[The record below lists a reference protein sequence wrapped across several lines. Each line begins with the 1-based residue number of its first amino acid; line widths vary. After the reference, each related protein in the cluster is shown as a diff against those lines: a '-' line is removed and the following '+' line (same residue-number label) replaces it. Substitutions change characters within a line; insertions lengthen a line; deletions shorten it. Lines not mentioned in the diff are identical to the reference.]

1 MSVPGLTRPVLL
13 DSSPG
18 RGRTSGDVLCGSC
31 DDGNDSVLF
40 RRVSSE
46 GRSDLLVEC
55 SRGRQIVEN
64 VSVWA

>member
-1 MSVPGLTRPVLL
+1 MSVPGMTRPVLL

-18 RGRTSGDVLCGSC
+18 RGRTSGDFLCGSC
-31 DDGNDSVLF
+31 DDGYDSVLF

-64 VSVWA
+64 ISVWA

>member
-1 MSVPGLTRPVLL
+1 MTRPVLL

-31 DDGNDSVLF
+31 DDGDDSVLF

>member
-1 MSVPGLTRPVLL
+1 MSVPGMTRPVLL

-31 DDGNDSVLF
+31 DDGYDSVLF
-40 RRVSSE
+40 RRLSSE

>member
-1 MSVPGLTRPVLL
+1 MSVPGMTRPVLL

-31 DDGNDSVLF
+31 DDGYDSVLF
-40 RRVSSE
+40 RRASSE

-64 VSVWA
+64 ISVWA

>member
-18 RGRTSGDVLCGSC
+18 RGRTSGDVLCGSNDGG
-31 DDGNDSVLF
+31 DDNVLF

-46 GRSDLLVEC
+46 GRSDVLMEC

-64 VSVWA
+64 VSV

>member
-1 MSVPGLTRPVLL
+1 MSVPGQTRPVLL

-31 DDGNDSVLF
+31 DDGDDDVLF
-40 RRVSSE
+40 RRISGE
-46 GRSDLLVEC
+46 GRSALLEEC

>member
-31 DDGNDSVLF
+31 DNGDDNVLF

-46 GRSDLLVEC
+46 GRSDMLMEC

>member
-31 DDGNDSVLF
+31 DSGDDNVLF

-46 GRSDLLVEC
+46 GRSDV
-55 SRGRQIVEN
+55 
-64 VSVWA
+64 

>member
-1 MSVPGLTRPVLL
+1 MSDPGLTRPVLL

-31 DDGNDSVLF
+31 DGGDDKVLF

-46 GRSDLLVEC
+46 GRSALLGKC
-55 SRGRQIVEN
+55 NRGRQIVEN